1 MRSKAALWTIS
12 TTVGLSTAF
21 GLALLAPSCSL
32 GKGVTPTCDATLEPG
47 QPNACQAVAAC
58 DDGTGYPKPED
69 GCCMDYAAREYS
81 VCWGQSLEAPCF
93 HSTCPTADAGA
104 PDPSCRHEANDP
116 CCPGALTGYQLCIT
130 HNLNQHDGG
139 HGGHGGG
146 GAGGTGGT
154 GGATGGGGTGG
165 APGGGGGTGG
175 APGGGGAGG

>member
-12 TTVGLSTAF
+12 TAIGLSAALAF
-21 GLALLAPSCSL
+21 GLLGPSCSL
-32 GKGVTPTCDATLEPG
+32 GDAVTPECDATLPPG
-47 QPNACQAVAAC
+47 TPGACQAVSAC
-58 DDGTGYPKPED
+58 DDGTGYPLPND
-69 GCCMDYAAREYS
+69 DCCSDYAARDYS
-81 VCWGQSLEAPCF
+81 VCRGETLAATCF

-104 PDPSCRHEANDP
+104 ADPNCPHQANDA

-146 GAGGTGGT
+146 GH
-154 GGATGGGGTGG
+154 GGGGQGGGGAGG
-165 APGGGGGTGG
+165 APGGSGGTGG